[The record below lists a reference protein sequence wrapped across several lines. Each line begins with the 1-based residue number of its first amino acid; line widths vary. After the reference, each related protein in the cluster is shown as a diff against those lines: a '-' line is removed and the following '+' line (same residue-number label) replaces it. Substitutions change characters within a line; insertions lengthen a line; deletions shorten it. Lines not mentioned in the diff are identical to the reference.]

1 MKKRVCVTLNEN
13 QVEFIENHRD
23 DIQPVSKFIMES
35 FMNNEVFKVSGK
47 LRKRAKK
54 RKINVSIP
62 DDVYSKIE
70 QLRGNMLIKDYIIN
84 KIFTTDDR

>member
-23 DIQPVSKFIMES
+23 DIQPISKFIMES
-35 FMNNEVFKVSGK
+35 FINNKVFKVSGK

-62 DDVYSKIE
+62 DDVYSNIE
-70 QLRGNMLIKDYIIN
+70 QLRGNVLIKNYIIN